1 MNQPLFDLVMALKRK
16 CAATEARIQ
25 EKLGLTQAEYNGV
38 MGIDSGE
45 VLSGSTFAER
55 MGLSPSRASR
65 VTARLVE
72 RNLLAIEH
80 GTVDRREIKLT
91 LTAEGATM
99 RASIA
104 RELHSCERNIMESLP
119 SDEREEV
126 KRALARL
133 IESM

>member
-99 RASIA
+99 RANIA